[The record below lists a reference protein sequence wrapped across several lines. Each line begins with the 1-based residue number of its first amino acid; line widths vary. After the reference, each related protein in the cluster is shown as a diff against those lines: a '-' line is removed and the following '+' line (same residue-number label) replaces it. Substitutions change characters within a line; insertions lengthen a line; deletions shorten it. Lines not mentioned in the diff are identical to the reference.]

1 MRSRARKRNSKASVK
16 ILVIGGTSGF
26 IGTGVVRRLAG
37 LGHDVAVF
45 HRGQTN
51 ADLPAGVREILGDR
65 QQLSH
70 FSSEFKEF
78 RPRVVIDNYLR
89 YEQEAL
95 DLVGVFRRISER
107 IVAISS
113 QDVYRNFGLVL
124 GRENTEPN
132 SLPISE
138 DGMLRSVLY
147 PYRGI
152 VAGEDDPKYNYDKIP
167 VEKVIMGDAE
177 IAGTVLRL
185 PATYGPGDK
194 QHRLFEY
201 LKRMDDGREFI
212 LLGDAEADWRWT
224 HGYVDNVADAI
235 AIAATDERAK
245 GRIYNV
251 GESEALSRRDF
262 VKAIADAARWKGEII
277 TLPQSDLPEHLQS
290 AAIFEHDVVA
300 DTSRIRTELGYKEAV
315 PKETAL
321 RETVEWE
328 RANPPDEIDHA
339 HFNYATEDAAIAQ
352 REL

>member
-1 MRSRARKRNSKASVK
+1 VK

-37 LGHDVAVF
+37 LGHDVTVF
-45 HRGQTN
+45 HRGETN

-65 QQLSH
+65 QQLSD

-95 DLVGVFRRISER
+95 DLVGVFRGISER

-124 GRENTEPN
+124 GREDTEPN
-132 SLPISE
+132 ALPIGE
-138 DGMLRSVLY
+138 DGMLRSILY

-152 VAGEDDPKYNYDKIP
+152 VADEDDPKYNYDKIP
-167 VEKVIMGDAE
+167 VEKVILDDAE

-201 LKRMDDGREFI
+201 LKRMDDGREFV

-235 AIAATDERAK
+235 VLAATDERAK
-245 GRIYNV
+245 GRTYNV
-251 GESEALSRRDF
+251 GEPDALSREKF
-262 VKAIADAARWKGEII
+262 VEAIGRAAGWNGKII

-290 AAIFEHDVVA
+290 PVIFEHDMTV
-300 DTSRIRTELGYKEAV
+300 DTGRIRTELGYKEAV
-315 PKETAL
+315 PRETAL

-328 RANPPDEIDHA
+328 RANPPGEIDQA
-339 HFNYATEDAAIAQ
+339 YFNYATEDAAIAQ